1 MSKITEPSNY
11 LIRKLL
17 VDIAALDVWQMEV
30 TRNRGPAIKKFWPA
44 TSYPEGYVNR
54 EPYCAAAVAYWVQ
67 QWLRD
72 PLVVQAMG
80 MSPSQLDRWRCKSA
94 RAFDWLD
101 WAKKGKLRIFGESE
115 YEDVKLGDLM
125 VFDMS
130 HIGIVTGRLGKNIL
144 TIEAN
149 TGEQGTRDGE
159 GIFRK
164 SRPYTLA
171 KAFISLLP

>member
-17 VDIAALDVWQMEV
+17 VDIAALDVGQMEV
-30 TRNRGPAIKKFWPA
+30 TRNRGQAIKKFWPA

-125 VFDMS
+125 IFDMS

-164 SRPYTLA
+164 SRPYTLT

>member
-1 MSKITEPSNY
+1 MSKIAQPANF

-17 VDIAALDVWQMEV
+17 VDIAFLDLNQLE
-30 TRNRGPAIKKFWPA
+30 TSRNHGPAVKKFWPA
-44 TSYPEGYVNR
+44 TSYPDGYVNR
-54 EPYCAAAVAYWVQ
+54 EPYCAAAVAYWVRE
-67 QWLRD
+67 WLRD
-72 PLVVQAMG
+72 PLVVQAFG
-80 MSPSQLDRWRCKSA
+80 KTPAQLEAWRCKSA
-94 RAFDWLD
+94 RAFDWID
-101 WAKKGKLRIFGESE
+101 WAKARKLRLFGESE
-115 YEDVKLGDLM
+115 YEDVKVGDIM

-164 SRPYTLA
+164 SRSHTLA

>member
-1 MSKITEPSNY
+1 MSKIAQPANF

-17 VDIAALDVWQMEV
+17 VDIAFLDLNQLE
-30 TRNRGPAIKKFWPA
+30 TSRNQGPAIKKFWSA
-44 TSYPEGYVNR
+44 TSYTEGYVNR
-54 EPYCAAAVAYWVQ
+54 EPYCAAAVAYWVRE
-67 QWLRD
+67 WLKD
-72 PLVVQAMG
+72 PLVIQAFDMT
-80 MSPSQLDRWRCKSA
+80 PTQLNLWRCKSA
-94 RAFDWLD
+94 RAFSWLD
-101 WAKKGKLRIFGESE
+101 WAKEKKLTIYGEKD
-115 YEDVKLGDLM
+115 YEKAQMGDLM

-130 HIGIVTGRLGKNIL
+130 HIGLVTERTGKEIQ

-149 TGEQGTRDGE
+149 TGVQGTRDGE

>member
-1 MSKITEPSNY
+1 MSKITQPANF

-17 VDIAALDVWQMEV
+17 VDIAALDVGQMEV

-44 TSYPEGYVNR
+44 TSYPDGYNNR

-72 PLVVQAMG
+72 PLVVQAMS
-80 MSPSQLDRWRCKSA
+80 MSPSQLERWRCKSA

-101 WAKKGKLRIFGESE
+101 WAKKGKLRVFGESE
-115 YEDVKLGDLM
+115 YEDVKLGDIM

-164 SRPYTLA
+164 SRPYTLT

>member
-1 MSKITEPSNY
+1 MSKIAQPSNY

-44 TSYPEGYVNR
+44 TTYPEGYANR

-164 SRPYTLA
+164 SRPYTLT

>member
-1 MSKITEPSNY
+1 MSKITQPANF

-17 VDIAALDVWQMEV
+17 VDIAALDVGQMEV
-30 TRNRGPAIKKFWPA
+30 TRNRGQAIKKFWPA
-44 TSYPEGYVNR
+44 TTYPDGYNNR

-72 PLVVQAMG
+72 PLVVQAMS
-80 MSPSQLDRWRCKSA
+80 MSPAQLERWRCKSA

-101 WAKKGKLRIFGESE
+101 WAKAKKLRVFGESE

-149 TGEQGTRDGE
+149 TGEKGTRDGE

-164 SRPYTLA
+164 SRPYTLT

>member
-17 VDIAALDVWQMEV
+17 VDIAALDVGQMEV
-30 TRNRGPAIKKFWPA
+30 TRNRGQAIKKFWPA

-164 SRPYTLA
+164 SRPYTLT